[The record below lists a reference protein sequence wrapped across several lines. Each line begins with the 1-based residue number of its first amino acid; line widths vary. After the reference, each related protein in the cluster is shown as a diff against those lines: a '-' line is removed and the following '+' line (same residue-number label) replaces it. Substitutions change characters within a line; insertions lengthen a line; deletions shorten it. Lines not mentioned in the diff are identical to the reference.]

1 MKFKIVADSSCDL
14 RKDCIN
20 DKDVGF
26 DIVPLTINIDNESF
40 VDDEN
45 LDISKML
52 VSIKNSKEAA
62 KTSCPSPYFF
72 NKSYEQAEHVFV
84 VTISSKLSGTYN
96 SAYLGSIDSNSKV
109 HVIDSKGTSGM
120 MVLLVD
126 KLYELIK
133 KGLSFDEIKD
143 LIDEYQKTLN
153 LFFVLDKFDNL
164 VKNGRMSKLTAIAAT
179 ALFIK
184 PLCLAID
191 GQIGIYEKPRTMKSA
206 LIRLVHNIG
215 EKCNNFSK
223 CVITH
228 CNNIENADL
237 VKKMILEKYDFKEV
251 VIIDMKGLCPFYALE
266 NGIIV
271 SF

>member
-1 MKFKIVADSSCDL
+1 
-14 RKDCIN
+14 
-20 DKDVGF
+20 
-26 DIVPLTINIDNESF
+26 
-40 VDDEN
+40 
-45 LDISKML
+45 
-52 VSIKNSKEAA
+52 
-62 KTSCPSPYFF
+62 
-72 NKSYEQAEHVFV
+72 
-84 VTISSKLSGTYN
+84 
-96 SAYLGSIDSNSKV
+96 
-109 HVIDSKGTSGM
+109 
-120 MVLLVD
+120 
-126 KLYELIK
+126 
-133 KGLSFDEIKD
+133 
-143 LIDEYQKTLN
+143 
-153 LFFVLDKFDNL
+153 
-164 VKNGRMSKLTAIAAT
+164 MSKLTAIAAT

-251 VIIDMKGLCPFYALE
+251 VIIDMKGLCSFYALE

>member
-14 RKDCIN
+14 RKDYIN

-251 VIIDMKGLCPFYALE
+251 VIIDMKGLCSFYALE